1 MRTQPHH
8 PRDQRQPHVVII
20 GGGFGGLYAAKA
32 LRRAAVHIT
41 LIDRANYH
49 LFQPL
54 LYEVATAALSPADIA
69 APIRKVFSRQK
80 NVTVLLGRAVDVNRQ
95 HKLVHLTDGVIDY
108 DYLIVATGAR
118 HSYFGKEEQW
128 SKFAPGLKTVDDALE
143 IRKRFL
149 LAFEAA
155 EREADAEARRAK
167 LTFIVVGAGPTG
179 VELAGTMAELARKSI
194 PRDFRAIDTK
204 TARVIL
210 IEAVDRVL
218 PHYPPKLSAKAQATL
233 EKLGVEVRLN
243 CRVTDI
249 DGNGVWIGEGDRR
262 QRINAENVIWAAG
275 VQASSLGAKL
285 GAPLDKSG
293 RVIVEPDLTVPG
305 HPEIFVIGD
314 LAKVVDPISGE
325 EVPGVAPAA
334 IQMGKYVARV
344 IKRETAHSATLAP
357 SRCPNTRELA
367 SDGQA
372 TQPTAPRQP
381 FHYVNKGLLAT
392 IGRGKAVAWIRKFQ
406 FAGVIA
412 WLLWVFIHIA
422 YLIGF
427 RNRVMVM
434 LQWAWTY
441 IAWQRNARIITGAI
455 DLDLREPRTD
465 QSEAPPQRTP
475 SRESIP
481 LVIHD
486 GERQ

>member
-1 MRTQPHH
+1 MRDVTGT
-8 PRDQRQPHVVII
+8 RQPHVVII
-20 GGGFGGLYAAKA
+20 GGGFGGLYATKG
-32 LRRAAVHIT
+32 LRRARVHIT

-69 APIRKVFSRQK
+69 APIRKVVSRQK
-80 NVTVLLGRAVDVNRQ
+80 NVTVLLGRAVDVDRE

-128 SKFAPGLKTVDDALE
+128 SKFAPGLKTIDDALE

-155 EREADAEARRAK
+155 EREADAESRKAK
-167 LTFIVVGAGPTG
+167 LTFIIVGAGPTG

-218 PHYPPKLSAKAQATL
+218 PNYPARLSAKARATL

-243 CRVTDI
+243 YRVTEI
-249 DGNGVWIGEGDRR
+249 DGEGVWIGEGERR
-262 QRINAENVIWAAG
+262 QRIDAENVIWAAG

-285 GAPLDKSG
+285 GAKTDKSG
-293 RVIVEPDLTVPG
+293 RVFVEPDLTVPG

-314 LAKVVDPISGE
+314 LAKVKDPTSGE

-334 IQMGKYVARV
+334 IQMGKYVART
-344 IKRETAHSATLAP
+344 IKRETAHRDSPAP
-357 SRCPNTRELA
+357 SRP
-367 SDGQA
+367 
-372 TQPTAPRQP
+372 P
-381 FHYVNKGLLAT
+381 FHFINKGLLAT
-392 IGRGKAVAWIRKFQ
+392 IGRGKAVAWMRKLQ
-406 FAGVIA
+406 FSGVIA
-412 WLLWVFIHIA
+412 WLLWVFVHIA

-427 RNRVMVM
+427 RNRVIVM

-441 IAWQRNARIITGAI
+441 IAWQRSARIITGPV
-455 DLDLREPRTD
+455 DLDLRAPRADERYEPLDPDAVNRF
-465 QSEAPPQRTP
+465 SESQRTSLP
-475 SRESIP
+475 
-481 LVIHD
+481 
-486 GERQ
+486 